1 MKILEKILFYGLIVT
16 LFISLFVDQE
26 IIFPFVTS
34 KAFLFYI
41 IIDILLLCYLILLT
55 KQPLYPQK
63 NKLMFVFIAMII
75 LGWFLDL
82 FGISFKSSF
91 WGNYER
97 MVGIYTAFHFLAY
110 LWMLLSVFNTRI
122 KYYKLL
128 NISLIVSV
136 LVSIFGILQKF
147 AVPVFGILQTRDY
160 RISSTFGNPAYLAG
174 WLLFFIFLAVYLFIK
189 NKNKYWRILYIVSLV
204 INLLVLNWTVT
215 RGALLGLMA
224 GIVAM
229 LFYLVLFYKT
239 KKIKIISAG
248 VLVLIILFA
257 SSIFVFKDS
266 SFVQNN
272 STLSRISQI
281 SLTDTTTA
289 SRLSL
294 WNMSIQ
300 AVKEKPIF
308 GYGANNIRV
317 PLDKYHD
324 YNLIED
330 WFDSSHNKFFD
341 ELLAHGIIGFVLQI
355 GFFIWLLILIL
366 KKRKKDILGNMALFG
381 LLIAYLVQ
389 ALFIFDSFIVGLSSI
404 FIFGFLF
411 VKLRDS
417 KQEIIFKKTIP
428 IYIVVPLLIVIAW
441 MAIFV
446 YSNSQVQAKK
456 IITAHMT
463 VNSDIGQ
470 TIDNYQELSS
480 ELYFNFDILAPAM
493 AETTMI
499 VFENPNKYTDV
510 QLKNFVEVLTEIYNK
525 AIDDTGNYS
534 KFYINIAKLY
544 QLIDQRSSLEYSQKS
559 IELLNTA
566 LDHSPGRIDI
576 YYALAQGY
584 FLLDDI
590 PAAENSLQ
598 IALGL
603 EVRQGEVY
611 HKLAEIQA
619 RKGDTGQALDSIRQ
633 AIAFDKEYE
642 FIDLENFAQIFIK
655 REAWEAVLEVFLIL
669 DEIKPNNIDTFVNI
683 ALTYSQLDNKEKA
696 IEWINK
702 VLEIDP
708 TKQEQVDEFISN
720 L

>member
-1 MKILEKILFYGLIVT
+1 MKIIEKILFYGLIAT

-34 KAFLFYI
+34 KAYLFYI

-55 KQPLYPQK
+55 KRPLYPQK
-63 NKLMFVFIAMII
+63 NKLLFVFIALII
-75 LGWFLDL
+75 LGWFFDL
-82 FGISFKSSF
+82 FGVSFKSSF

-128 NISLIVSV
+128 NISLIVSI
-136 LVSIFGILQKF
+136 LVSIYGILQKF
-147 AVPVFGILQTRDY
+147 AVPIFGILQTRDY
-160 RISSTFGNPAYLAG
+160 RISATFGNPAYLAG
-174 WLLFFIFLAVYLFIK
+174 WLLFFIFIAVYLFIK
-189 NKNKYWRILYIVSLV
+189 NKNKYWRSLYIISLI
-204 INLLVLNWTVT
+204 INLLALNWTVT
-215 RGALLGLMA
+215 RGAILGLVA
-224 GIVAM
+224 GVLAI
-229 LFYLVLFYKT
+229 LLYLVLFYKT
-239 KKIKIISAG
+239 KKIKIISAS
-248 VLVLIILFA
+248 LLILIILFA
-257 SSIFVFKDS
+257 SSVFVFKDS
-266 SFVQNN
+266 SFVKNTPALN
-272 STLSRISQI
+272 RMSQI
-281 SLTDTTTA
+281 SLTDSTTA
-289 SRLSL
+289 SRLAL
-294 WNMSIQ
+294 WKMSIT
-300 AVKEKPIF
+300 AAKDKPIV
-308 GYGANNIRV
+308 GYGTNNIRI

-355 GFFIWLLILIL
+355 GFFIWLLIAIL

-381 LLIAYLVQ
+381 LLIAYLTQ
-389 ALFIFDSFIVGLSSI
+389 ALFIFDSFIVGLS
-404 FIFGFLF
+404 FIFVLGFLF

-428 IYIVVPLLIVIAW
+428 IYIVIPLLIAISW

-446 YSNSQVQAKK
+446 YTNSQIPAKK
-456 IITAHMT
+456 IITAHST
-463 VNSDIGQ
+463 VNSDINQ

-480 ELYFNFDILAPAM
+480 ELYFNFDILAPAI

-499 VFENPNKYTDV
+499 VFENPNKYTNV
-510 QLKNFVEVLTEIYNK
+510 QLQNFVEVLSQIYNK

-544 QLIDQRSSLEYSQKS
+544 QLIDQRSGLDNSQES
-559 IELLNTA
+559 IDLLNTA
-566 LDHSPGRIDI
+566 LEHSPGRIDI

-584 FLLDDI
+584 FLTGDI
-590 PAAENSLQ
+590 SAAENSLQ
-598 IALGL
+598 TALEL
-603 EVRQGEVY
+603 EVRQGDVY

-619 RKGDTGQALDSIRQ
+619 RKGDTAQAIYSIRQ
-633 AIAFDKEYE
+633 AMIFDKEYE
-642 FIDLENFAQIFIK
+642 FTDLESFAQIFIK
-655 REAWEAVLEVFLIL
+655 REAWQSVLEVFLIM

-683 ALTYSQLDNKEKA
+683 ALTYGNLGDKDKA

-708 TKQEQVDEFISN
+708 TKQEQVNEFINN